1 MNKSLPLRD
10 HSLRS
15 RVARRQSR
23 SRELVANT
31 FRVVSKVV
39 HPVLVSNQDP
49 TLFTMLRTLCTSF
62 VRRLI
67 SPYHA
72 ALSFPGGARMQ

>member
-15 RVARRQSR
+15 RIARRQCR
-23 SRELVANT
+23 RRELVANA
-31 FRVVSKVV
+31 FRVVSKVA
-39 HPVLVSNQDP
+39 HPVLVSNPDP

-72 ALSFPGGARMQ
+72 ALSLPADARMQ